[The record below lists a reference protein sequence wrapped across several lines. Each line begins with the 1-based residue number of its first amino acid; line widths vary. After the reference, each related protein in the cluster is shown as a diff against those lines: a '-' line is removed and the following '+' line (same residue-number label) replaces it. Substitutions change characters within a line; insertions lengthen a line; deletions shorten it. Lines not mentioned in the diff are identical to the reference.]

1 MMGCQSWCEP
11 LPDEASIFL
20 KKILDTHRYILRKSV
35 NFGPF
40 VQGRITGHLPWKMGM
55 TLSGFGLART
65 TNTNG

>member
-1 MMGCQSWCEP
+1 
-11 LPDEASIFL
+11 
-20 KKILDTHRYILRKSV
+20 
-35 NFGPF
+35 